1 MKVFIY
7 CAMLGISAILLPSVD
22 CTVSSYTQEL
32 CTTGYGTKSV
42 ASVPSTTHALSLEF
56 YPVVLSTLTPVATVT
71 PAATT
76 VNATVFTTSTLIE
89 SVVRDEPPTS
99 LRLLFCLLNDN
110 IHLIVCEYR

>member
-1 MKVFIY
+1 MKVSIH
-7 CAMLGISAILLPSVD
+7 CAMFGISAIILPSVD

-32 CTTGYGTKSV
+32 CTTKYGTKSV

-89 SVVRDEPPTS
+89 SVVRDKSPTS
-99 LRLLFCLLNDN
+99 LRLLFNFFHQN
-110 IHLIVCEYR
+110 TQLIICEYR